1 MALVKHNNNSIS
13 SITTPGSLAQGKMT
27 LISSQTASGSASIE
41 FTSGIDSTYPIYRF
55 EFISIH
61 PQNDASIFLF
71 QGDTGTN
78 TNYNQTITSTNFYAR
93 HDQTGAVGEISYDG
107 GSTFVTVSTTV
118 GGSGLEN
125 IVEDTTPQL
134 GGDLDIN
141 GFNITSA
148 NTNQDINIIPSGTGN
163 VVVDSGIR
171 LNDQVGAPSAVTNTT
186 IVYAAATTG
195 GGTGVHFVDGST
207 TGEMVSKTKAIVF
220 GLIF

>member
-1 MALVKHNNNSIS
+1 M
-13 SITTPGSLAQGKMT
+13 
-27 LISSQTASGSASIE
+27 SQTKRVSGDYTIVATGGTTIDSALTVTGNLTITGTTTTVETTNTEITDRIILLNKGESGSGVTGV
-41 FTSGIDSTYPIYRF
+41 TSGIEIERGSTANALLVF
-55 EFISIH
+55 DEST
-61 PQNDASIFLF
+61 
-71 QGDTGTN
+71 DT
-78 TNYNQTITSTNFYAR
+78 FR
-93 HDQTGAVGEISYDG
+93 ISYDG

-171 LNDQVGAPSAVTNTT
+171 LNDQSAPSAVTNST

>member
-1 MALVKHNNNSIS
+1 MSQTKQVSGAYTIAATGGTTVDSALTVTGNLT
-13 SITTPGSLAQGKMT
+13 ITGTTTTVETTNTEITDRVITLNKGESGAGVTGVTSGLEIERGSLANA
-27 LISSQTASGSASIE
+27 LIVFDESTDTFRISTDGGGSY
-41 FTSGIDSTYPIYRF
+41 D
-55 EFISIH
+55 
-61 PQNDASIFLF
+61 
-71 QGDTGTN
+71 
-78 TNYNQTITSTNFYAR
+78 TITTTA
-93 HDQTGAVGEISYDG
+93 GAGIA
-107 GSTFVTVSTTV
+107 
-118 GGSGLEN
+118 N

-207 TGEMVSKTKAIVF
+207 TGELVSKTKAIVF

>member
-1 MALVKHNNNSIS
+1 M
-13 SITTPGSLAQGKMT
+13 
-27 LISSQTASGSASIE
+27 SQTKKVSGAYTIAATGGTTIDSALTVTGNLTITGTTTTVETTNTEITDRIILLNKGESGAGVTGV
-41 FTSGIDSTYPIYRF
+41 TSGIEIERGSTANALLVFDDST
-55 EFISIH
+55 
-61 PQNDASIFLF
+61 
-71 QGDTGTN
+71 DT
-78 TNYNQTITSTNFYAR
+78 FR
-93 HDQTGAVGEISYDG
+93 ISYDG
-107 GSTFVTVSTTV
+107 GSTFTTIATSV
-118 GGSGLEN
+118 GGSGLES

-171 LNDQVGAPSAVTNTT
+171 LNDQSAPSAVTNST

>member
-1 MALVKHNNNSIS
+1 M
-13 SITTPGSLAQGKMT
+13 
-27 LISSQTASGSASIE
+27 SQTKKVSGAYTIAATGGTTIDSALTVTGNLTITGTTTTVETTNTEITDRIILLNKGESGSGVTGV
-41 FTSGIDSTYPIYRF
+41 TSGIEIERGSTANALLVFDDST
-55 EFISIH
+55 
-61 PQNDASIFLF
+61 
-71 QGDTGTN
+71 DT
-78 TNYNQTITSTNFYAR
+78 FR
-93 HDQTGAVGEISYDG
+93 ISYDG

-171 LNDQVGAPSAVTNTT
+171 LNDQSAPSAVTNST

-207 TGEMVSKTKAIVF
+207 TGELVSKTKAIVF

>member
-1 MALVKHNNNSIS
+1 M
-13 SITTPGSLAQGKMT
+13 
-27 LISSQTASGSASIE
+27 SQTKKVSGAYTIAATGGTTIDSALTVTGNLTITGTTTTVETTNTEITDRIILLNKGESGAGVTGV
-41 FTSGIDSTYPIYRF
+41 TSGIEIERGSTANALLVFDDST
-55 EFISIH
+55 
-61 PQNDASIFLF
+61 
-71 QGDTGTN
+71 DT
-78 TNYNQTITSTNFYAR
+78 FR
-93 HDQTGAVGEISYDG
+93 ISYDG
-107 GSTFVTVSTTV
+107 GSTFTTIATSV
-118 GGSGLEN
+118 GGSGLES

-171 LNDQVGAPSAVTNTT
+171 LNDQSAPSAVTNST

-207 TGEMVSKTKAIVF
+207 TGELVSKTKAIVF

>member
-1 MALVKHNNNSIS
+1 M
-13 SITTPGSLAQGKMT
+13 
-27 LISSQTASGSASIE
+27 SQTKKVSGAYTIAATGGTTIDSALTVTGNLTITGTTTTVETTNTEITDRIILLNKGESGAGVTGV
-41 FTSGIDSTYPIYRF
+41 TSGIEIERGSTANALLVFDDST
-55 EFISIH
+55 
-61 PQNDASIFLF
+61 
-71 QGDTGTN
+71 DT
-78 TNYNQTITSTNFYAR
+78 FR
-93 HDQTGAVGEISYDG
+93 ISYDG
-107 GSTFVTVSTTV
+107 GSTFTTIATSV
-118 GGSGLEN
+118 GGSGLET

-171 LNDQVGAPSAVTNTT
+171 LNDQSAPSAVTNST

-207 TGEMVSKTKAIVF
+207 TGELVSKTKAIVF

>member
-1 MALVKHNNNSIS
+1 M
-13 SITTPGSLAQGKMT
+13 
-27 LISSQTASGSASIE
+27 SQTKRVSGAYTIAATGGTTVDSELTVTGNLTITGTTTTVETTNTEITDRIILLNKGESGAGVTGV
-41 FTSGIDSTYPIYRF
+41 TSGIEIERGSTANALLVFDDST
-55 EFISIH
+55 
-61 PQNDASIFLF
+61 
-71 QGDTGTN
+71 DT
-78 TNYNQTITSTNFYAR
+78 FR
-93 HDQTGAVGEISYDG
+93 ISYDG
-107 GSTFVTVSTTV
+107 GSSFVTVSTTV

-171 LNDQVGAPSAVTNTT
+171 LNDQSAPSAVTGAS
-186 IVYAAATTG
+186 ILYAAATTG

-207 TGEMVSKTKAIVF
+207 TGELVSKTKAIVF

>member
-1 MALVKHNNNSIS
+1 M
-13 SITTPGSLAQGKMT
+13 
-27 LISSQTASGSASIE
+27 SQTKRVSGDYTIAATGGTTIDSALTVTGNLTITGTTTTVETTNTEITDRIILLNKGESGAGVTGV
-41 FTSGIDSTYPIYRF
+41 TSGLEIDRGSVDNALLVFDDST
-55 EFISIH
+55 
-61 PQNDASIFLF
+61 
-71 QGDTGTN
+71 DT
-78 TNYNQTITSTNFYAR
+78 FR
-93 HDQTGAVGEISYDG
+93 ISYDG
-107 GSTFVTVSTTV
+107 GSSFTTIATSV

-171 LNDQVGAPSAVTNTT
+171 LNDQSAPSAVTNST

-207 TGEMVSKTKAIVF
+207 TGELVSKRK
-220 GLIF
+220 

>member
-1 MALVKHNNNSIS
+1 M
-13 SITTPGSLAQGKMT
+13 
-27 LISSQTASGSASIE
+27 SQTKRVSGAYTIAATGGTTVDSALTVTGNLTITGTTTTVETTNTEITDRIILLNKGESGAGVTGV
-41 FTSGIDSTYPIYRF
+41 TSGLEIDRGSTANALLVFDDST
-55 EFISIH
+55 
-61 PQNDASIFLF
+61 
-71 QGDTGTN
+71 DT
-78 TNYNQTITSTNFYAR
+78 FR
-93 HDQTGAVGEISYDG
+93 ISYDG
-107 GSTFVTVSTTV
+107 GSSFVTVSTTV

-171 LNDQVGAPSAVTNTT
+171 LNDQSAPSAVTGAS
-186 IVYAAATTG
+186 ILYAAATTG
-195 GGTGVHFVDGST
+195 GGSGVHFVDGST
-207 TGEMVSKTKAIVF
+207 TGELVSKTKAIVF

>member
-1 MALVKHNNNSIS
+1 M
-13 SITTPGSLAQGKMT
+13 
-27 LISSQTASGSASIE
+27 SQTKKVSGDYTIVATGGTTIDSALTVTGNLTITGTTTTVETTNTEITDRIILLNKGESGAGVTGV
-41 FTSGIDSTYPIYRF
+41 TSGIEIERGSTANALLVFDDST
-55 EFISIH
+55 
-61 PQNDASIFLF
+61 
-71 QGDTGTN
+71 DT
-78 TNYNQTITSTNFYAR
+78 FR
-93 HDQTGAVGEISYDG
+93 ISYDG

-171 LNDQVGAPSAVTNTT
+171 LNDQSAPSAVTNST

>member
-1 MALVKHNNNSIS
+1 M
-13 SITTPGSLAQGKMT
+13 
-27 LISSQTASGSASIE
+27 SQTKRVSGAYTIAATGGTTVDSALTVTGNLTITGTTTTVETTNTEITDRIILLNKGESGAGVTGV
-41 FTSGIDSTYPIYRF
+41 TSGLEIDRGSTANALLVFDDST
-55 EFISIH
+55 
-61 PQNDASIFLF
+61 
-71 QGDTGTN
+71 DT
-78 TNYNQTITSTNFYAR
+78 FR
-93 HDQTGAVGEISYDG
+93 ISYDG
-107 GSTFVTVSTTV
+107 GSSFVTVSTTV

-171 LNDQVGAPSAVTNTT
+171 LNDQSAPSAVTNST

>member
-1 MALVKHNNNSIS
+1 M
-13 SITTPGSLAQGKMT
+13 
-27 LISSQTASGSASIE
+27 SQTKKVSGAYTIAATGGTTIDSALTVTGNLTITGTTTTVETTNTEITDRIILLNKGESGAGVTGV
-41 FTSGIDSTYPIYRF
+41 TSGIEIERGSTANALLVFDDST
-55 EFISIH
+55 
-61 PQNDASIFLF
+61 
-71 QGDTGTN
+71 DT
-78 TNYNQTITSTNFYAR
+78 FR
-93 HDQTGAVGEISYDG
+93 ISYDG

-171 LNDQVGAPSAVTNTT
+171 LNDQSAPSAVTNST

-207 TGEMVSKTKAIVF
+207 TGELVSKTKAIVF

>member
-1 MALVKHNNNSIS
+1 M
-13 SITTPGSLAQGKMT
+13 
-27 LISSQTASGSASIE
+27 SQTKRVSGAYTIAATGGTTVDSALTVTGNLTITGTTTTVETTNTEITDRIILLNKGESGAGVTGIQ
-41 FTSGIDSTYPIYRF
+41 SGIEIERGSTANALLVFDDST
-55 EFISIH
+55 
-61 PQNDASIFLF
+61 
-71 QGDTGTN
+71 DT
-78 TNYNQTITSTNFYAR
+78 FR
-93 HDQTGAVGEISYDG
+93 ISYDG
-107 GSTFVTVSTTV
+107 GSSFVTVSTTV

-171 LNDQVGAPSAVTNTT
+171 LNDQSAPSAVTNST

-207 TGEMVSKTKAIVF
+207 TGELVSKTKAIVF

>member
-1 MALVKHNNNSIS
+1 M
-13 SITTPGSLAQGKMT
+13 
-27 LISSQTASGSASIE
+27 SQTKKVSGAYTIAATGGTTVDSALTVTGNLTITGTTTTVETTNTEITDRIILLNKGESGAGVTGIQ
-41 FTSGIDSTYPIYRF
+41 SGIEIERGSTANALLVFDDST
-55 EFISIH
+55 
-61 PQNDASIFLF
+61 
-71 QGDTGTN
+71 DT
-78 TNYNQTITSTNFYAR
+78 FR
-93 HDQTGAVGEISYDG
+93 ISYDG
-107 GSTFVTVSTTV
+107 GSSFVTVSTTV

-171 LNDQVGAPSAVTNTT
+171 LNDQSAPSAVTGAS
-186 IVYAAATTG
+186 ILYAAATTG
-195 GGTGVHFVDGST
+195 GGSGVHFVDGST
-207 TGEMVSKTKAIVF
+207 TGELVSKTKAIVF

>member
-1 MALVKHNNNSIS
+1 M
-13 SITTPGSLAQGKMT
+13 
-27 LISSQTASGSASIE
+27 SQTKRVSGAYTIAATGGTTVDSALTVTGNLTITGTTTTVETTNTEITDRIILLNKGESGAGVTGIQ
-41 FTSGIDSTYPIYRF
+41 SGIEIERGSTANALLVFDDST
-55 EFISIH
+55 
-61 PQNDASIFLF
+61 
-71 QGDTGTN
+71 DT
-78 TNYNQTITSTNFYAR
+78 FR
-93 HDQTGAVGEISYDG
+93 ISYDG
-107 GSTFVTVSTTV
+107 GSSFVTVSTTV

-171 LNDQVGAPSAVTNTT
+171 LNDQSAPSAVTNST

>member
-1 MALVKHNNNSIS
+1 M
-13 SITTPGSLAQGKMT
+13 
-27 LISSQTASGSASIE
+27 SQTKKVSGAYTIAATGGTTVDSALTVTGNLTITGTTTTVETTNTEITDRIILLNKGESGAGVTGIQ
-41 FTSGIDSTYPIYRF
+41 SGIEIERGSTANALLVFDDST
-55 EFISIH
+55 
-61 PQNDASIFLF
+61 
-71 QGDTGTN
+71 DT
-78 TNYNQTITSTNFYAR
+78 FR
-93 HDQTGAVGEISYDG
+93 ISYDG

>member
-1 MALVKHNNNSIS
+1 M
-13 SITTPGSLAQGKMT
+13 
-27 LISSQTASGSASIE
+27 SQTKKVSGAYTIAATGGTTIDSALTVTGNLTITGTTTTVETTNTEIVDRVILLNKGESGAGVTGIQ
-41 FTSGIDSTYPIYRF
+41 SGIEIERGSTANALLVFDDST
-55 EFISIH
+55 
-61 PQNDASIFLF
+61 
-71 QGDTGTN
+71 DT
-78 TNYNQTITSTNFYAR
+78 FR
-93 HDQTGAVGEISYDG
+93 ISYDG
-107 GSTFVTVSTTV
+107 GVTFTTV
-118 GGSGLEN
+118 ATSATGVGLEN
-125 IVEDTTPQL
+125 IVQDTTPQL

-207 TGEMVSKTKAIVF
+207 TGELVSKTKAIVF

>member
-1 MALVKHNNNSIS
+1 M
-13 SITTPGSLAQGKMT
+13 
-27 LISSQTASGSASIE
+27 SQTKKVSGAYTIAATGGTTIDSALTVTGNLTITGTTTTVETTNTEITDRIILLNKGESGSGVTGV
-41 FTSGIDSTYPIYRF
+41 TSGIEIERGSTANALLVF
-55 EFISIH
+55 DEST
-61 PQNDASIFLF
+61 
-71 QGDTGTN
+71 DT
-78 TNYNQTITSTNFYAR
+78 FR
-93 HDQTGAVGEISYDG
+93 ISYDG

-171 LNDQVGAPSAVTNTT
+171 LNDQSAPSAVTNST

-207 TGEMVSKTKAIVF
+207 TGELVSKTKAIVF

>member
-1 MALVKHNNNSIS
+1 M
-13 SITTPGSLAQGKMT
+13 
-27 LISSQTASGSASIE
+27 SQTKRVSGAYTIAATGGTTVDSALTVTGNLTITGTTTTVETTNTEIVDRVITLNKGESGAGVTGV
-41 FTSGIDSTYPIYRF
+41 TSGIEIDRGSTANALLVFDDST
-55 EFISIH
+55 
-61 PQNDASIFLF
+61 
-71 QGDTGTN
+71 DT
-78 TNYNQTITSTNFYAR
+78 FR
-93 HDQTGAVGEISYDG
+93 ISYDG
-107 GSTFVTVSTTV
+107 GSSFTTVATSV

-207 TGEMVSKTKAIVF
+207 TGELVSKTKAIVF